1 MMVNF
6 VFRRKSTKRRVYQP
20 VDRRR
25 GPDGKGRMKGGV
37 GHGQSIPP
45 IKMTQ
50 QVNIPP
56 VIHLPQNYVYVS
68 KAES

>member
-1 MMVNF
+1 ME
-6 VFRRKSTKRRVYQP
+6 KRLLTMAARCT
-20 VDRRR
+20 RF
-25 GPDGKGRMKGGV
+25 
-37 GHGQSIPP
+37 SIYYIPQLLHALFQQFFT

>member
-1 MMVNF
+1 MAARCTRF
-6 VFRRKSTKRRVYQP
+6 
-20 VDRRR
+20 
-25 GPDGKGRMKGGV
+25 
-37 GHGQSIPP
+37 SIYYIPQLLHALFQQFFT